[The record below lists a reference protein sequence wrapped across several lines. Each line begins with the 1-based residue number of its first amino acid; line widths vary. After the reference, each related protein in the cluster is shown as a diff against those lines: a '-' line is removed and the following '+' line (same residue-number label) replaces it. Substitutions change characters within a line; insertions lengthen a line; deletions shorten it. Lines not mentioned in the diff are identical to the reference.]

1 MCGIRWLLI
10 RSRSSCVQ
18 EEGERSKKE
27 REIARKQGSKE
38 GRNGNGRVSVNVVVD
53 AKSIRKGNYYLGC
66 GGRGAHL
73 AKLIRRLAYVDDPSF
88 TLDVH
93 PLRAA

>member
-1 MCGIRWLLI
+1 MLI

-73 AKLIRRLAYVDDPSF
+73 AKLIRL
-88 TLDVH
+88 TLFGVRGR
-93 PLRAA
+93 PLIYIRRAST